1 MAPTCEGSPCQSFD
15 ELANQLALTSIIEM
29 PPVQPTPTELDR
41 RNNAAIEFLDK
52 ILERHNDGDSENDIR
67 DAFRDFALHT
77 GIIGDEREIKT
88 EVPPATDSTRRVDM
102 YTRNTYVEFKRNLIV
117 NGRIEPSYIEQ
128 LDGYLLESV
137 KAGWGIENG
146 ILTDGQHYLKR
157 NIGEGILPIAHN
169 TPRTFD
175 RSTQG
180 PNLRNF
186 LYDIITTDAQNI
198 APEHETLT
206 KHLAGGS
213 DLLKQAT
220 ALLKDAHDA
229 NRDNPTVA
237 VKRKLW
243 QDLLEVALG
252 QDSTGD
258 PDTADWLFIRH
269 TYLTTL
275 IALILQKHFGIKIER
290 VAEQNPIDLLNGNTL
305 YAHTNLKGVIE
316 SDLFQWP
323 AEIGATQYIRNI
335 ARKVAQF
342 DWSKR
347 PDELAAILYQNTIT
361 PEERRKMGEYYT
373 PRWLAQT
380 IVKELITAP
389 QNTVAMDP
397 SCGSGTFIECLI
409 QNIIDHADTQHPID
423 TLRKLQTNVIGID
436 LHPVAVQLA
445 KATWVLNSHEVI
457 NGARYAGHE
466 DDIAPPIYLGDSL
479 QLRYEQNI
487 TTLGGHIALRTTE
500 QLPGETDT
508 VRFQIPMSLARD
520 SESFDRLM
528 LDLAQAVVNDH
539 DTDQVLDQHQ
549 VTDASARTSMQQT
562 ADQMRKLQAIDRN
575 HVWAYYL
582 RNMVRPA
589 VIAEKGVD
597 AIVGNPPWLTYNKS
611 ADIVR
616 EELESLSKNTY
627 GIWVGGRQ
635 ASNQDIATLF
645 FGRVTDLYLKPDG
658 KIGMVLPHSVLRSGQ
673 HLKWRSGYWQSRDSK
688 NKRAVAVDFTT
699 KTPYDLDSL
708 EPNDFFPIASAVVF
722 ARARESGNDF
732 DKIKRQACAL
742 APGQVEIWLGP
753 TDTPQVTRKAETL
766 HHDDGEFHSPYA
778 GIAREGPSIRDRRL
792 FFVTTEPNTTQMAAL
807 NTFITY
813 PRTSGQDKKRYDVA
827 VLHGNVIHDDNLF
840 DAYLGESIAP
850 YVTLTPLKAALPVDK
865 PSMTLP
871 LVSSQHPANTKSSV
885 VRRNA
890 REIDVAKLD
899 TRMQSRWKTMSAL
912 WDANKGKNDKMS
924 LYQRLNYHNILT
936 SQLEW
941 MRNPRD
947 RPIRIA
953 YTTSGTPTATL
964 ISDDRAVLDE
974 TLYQVTSRNT
984 DEAYYLLA
992 IINSDTLATAV
1003 NQFMPKGLFGARH
1016 LHKHL
1021 WKLPIP
1027 EYDPKDTDHINL
1039 SRLGRRAAVEAQ
1051 TVIANLGTPPPSV
1064 TKARSTLRHQW
1075 QPNSPIAQQ
1084 IETAVQQL
1092 LG

>member
-1 MAPTCEGSPCQSFD
+1 
-15 ELANQLALTSIIEM
+15 M
-29 PPVQPTPTELDR
+29 PPELPSVQTQPTQLDAANDASIQYLGNILDR
-41 RNNAAIEFLDK
+41 RD
-52 ILERHNDGDSENDIR
+52 DGDSENDIR
-67 DAFRDFALHT
+67 DAFRDFALNT
-77 GIIGDEREIKT
+77 GIIADAKEIKT
-88 EVPPATDSTRRVDM
+88 EVPPANDSIKRVDM
-102 YTRNTYVEFKRNLIV
+102 YTRNTYIEFKRNLIV
-117 NGRIEPSYIEQ
+117 NGQIDPNYVKQ
-128 LDGYLLESV
+128 LDGYLLESN

-157 NIGEGILPIAHN
+157 NIGESILPKISPN
-169 TPRTFD
+169 RPRTFE
-175 RSTQG
+175 RSNQG
-180 PNLRNF
+180 PLLREY
-186 LYDIITTDAQNI
+186 LYDIFDTDAQNI
-198 APEHETLT
+198 SPSPDTLT

-258 PDTADWLFIRH
+258 PDDADWLFIRH

-275 IALILQKHFGIKIER
+275 IALILQAHFRIDIVHE
-290 VAEQNPIDLLNGNTL
+290 AEHNPKDLLNGNTL
-305 YAHTNLKGVIE
+305 HAHANLKGVIE
-316 SDLFQWP
+316 SDLFQW
-323 AEIGATQYIRNI
+323 ATEIGATEYIRSI

-347 PDELAAILYQNTIT
+347 PDELAAVLYQNTIT

-380 IVKELITAP
+380 IVKELITDP

-397 SCGSGTFIECLI
+397 SCGSGTFIECLV
-409 QNIIDHADTQHPID
+409 QNIVDHSDKQHPID

-457 NGARYAGHE
+457 NAARYGGHQN
-466 DDIAPPIYLGDSL
+466 DIAPPIYLGDSL
-479 QLRYEQNI
+479 QLRYERNI
-487 TTLGGHIALRTTE
+487 LTQGDHIALRTTE
-500 QLPGETDT
+500 QLPGQTDT
-508 VRFQIPMSLARD
+508 VLFQIPMSLARD

-528 LDLAQAVVNDH
+528 LDLAQAVVNNH
-539 DTDQVLDQHQ
+539 DSDQVLDRHQ

-645 FGRVTDLYLKPDG
+645 FSRVTDLYLNPDS

-673 HLKWRSGYWQSRDSK
+673 HLKWRTGYWQSQGGNTK
-688 NKRAVAVDFTT
+688 NAVAVDFTV
-699 KTPYDLDSL
+699 KTPYDLDNL
-708 EPNDFFPIASAVVF
+708 DPNDFFPIASAVVF
-722 ARARESGNDF
+722 ARAGESGNDF
-732 DKIKRQACAL
+732 DKIKRQTRAL
-742 APGQVEIWLGP
+742 APGRVETWRGP
-753 TDTPQVTRKAETL
+753 TDTPQVTRNTETL

-778 GIAREGPSIRDRRL
+778 DIAMEGPPIRDRRL
-792 FFVTTEPNTTQMAAL
+792 FFVTVEPNQTFMAAP
-807 NTFITY
+807 NTFISY
-813 PRTSGQDKKRYDVA
+813 PRRSNQDKKHYDVA
-827 VLHGNVIHDDNLF
+827 ALDGNVVHDDNLF
-840 DAYLGESIAP
+840 DVYLGESIAP
-850 YVTLTPLKAALPVDK
+850 FVTLTPLKAALPVDK
-865 PSMTLP
+865 PTMTLP
-871 LVSSQHPANTKSSV
+871 LYHSQRPANTNSGAVKHDPSEV
-885 VRRNA
+885 
-890 REIDVAKLD
+890 ETAKLD
-899 TRMQSRWKTMSAL
+899 TRMRTRWNTMSSL
-912 WDANKGKNDKMS
+912 WDANKGKNDEKS
-924 LYQRLNYHNILT
+924 LYERLNYHGGLNN
-936 SQLEW
+936 QLEW
-941 MRNPRD
+941 LRD
-947 RPIRIA
+947 PGKHPVRIA
-953 YTTSGTPTATL
+953 YSAHGEPTAAL
-964 ISDDRAVLDE
+964 ICDDKAVLDE
-974 TLYQVTSRNT
+974 MLYQVACRSL
-984 DEAYYLLA
+984 DEAHYLLA
-992 IINSDTLATAV
+992 IINSNTLATNAKPFCPT
-1003 NQFMPKGLFGARH
+1003 NWARKIRH

-1027 EYDPKDTDHINL
+1027 EYDPNDTDHVNL
-1039 SRLGRRAAVEAQ
+1039 SRLGRRATVEAR
-1051 TVIANLGTPPPSV
+1051 TIITNLGTPPPTV
-1064 TKARSTLRHQW
+1064 RKAREVLRHDW
-1075 QPNSPIAQQ
+1075 QPNSPTAQAIEIA
-1084 IETAVQQL
+1084 VKKML
-1092 LG
+1092 V